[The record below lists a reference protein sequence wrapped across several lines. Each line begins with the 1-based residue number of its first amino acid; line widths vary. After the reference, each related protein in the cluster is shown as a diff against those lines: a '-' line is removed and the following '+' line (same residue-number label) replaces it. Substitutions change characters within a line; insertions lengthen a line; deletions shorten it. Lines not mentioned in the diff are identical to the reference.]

1 MNEVELLKNLN
12 HKNIVKYLGS
22 LRSKTHLVSG
32 GSTLDPPALLLSL
45 SSLLFLLFDW
55 GTT

>member
-22 LRSKTHLVSG
+22 CRTKTHLVG
-32 GSTLDPPALLLSL
+32 VPYVPAS
-45 SSLLFLLFDW
+45 FPKW
-55 GTT
+55 YCCAWH